1 MQIKR
6 RNFIA
11 ALAGTAATG
20 ALARPGR
27 SARAGDTAGFTFD
40 TVKDQAVQLAKQ
52 PYDADPAA
60 LPDSLKALDY
70 THFRMIN
77 YRSSEA
83 LWQDAGLFRIEMFH
97 RGFQYDRKVT
107 IHTIESGEVREID
120 YSSSMFDFGQNNF
133 PTNFERNL
141 GFAGFRLHFP
151 LNRPDYFDE
160 FAVFQGAS
168 YYRLIGRGQQYGLSG
183 RGLAID
189 TAGPQGEEFPAFTT
203 FWIERPSPEA
213 TTIVIYALLDSK
225 STTGAYRFELSPD
238 TETEMRVEA
247 VLYPRL
253 DIRKLGLAP
262 LTSMFLHGKLGNRPF
277 SDLRPEVHDS
287 DGLALHT
294 GNGEWV
300 WRPLMNPRALRVSAF
315 SDRNPRGFGLMQRET
330 DFHQYEDVVEHYQRR
345 PSLWIEPE
353 GDWGKGAVELVE
365 IPSDAEINDN
375 MAAYWVPEQP
385 VKAGV
390 PVAFAYRART
400 LPGSVPLPP
409 IGRTVGTRTGPAVPV
424 DAARDDHKAALR
436 FWLDFT
442 GGDIPSLADSLPV
455 QAIVTVSTGKVDDIV
470 CQKLDPGVW
479 RAAFTFTPD
488 GKKDAEMRTFL
499 KLRDRSLSE
508 TWTFRWTAE

>member
-1 MQIKR
+1 MQIR
-6 RNFIA
+6 RREFIA
-11 ALAGTAATG
+11 ALAGTAASG
-20 ALARPGR
+20 AMALPGR
-27 SARAGDTAGFTFD
+27 SALAADSAGFTFD

-52 PYDADPAA
+52 PYDGSSPP
-60 LPDSLKALDY
+60 LPDSLKSLDY
-70 THFRMIN
+70 AHFRMIDF
-77 YRSSEA
+77 RSDQA
-83 LWQDAGLFRIEMFH
+83 LWRDGGLFHIEMFH

-107 IHTIESGEVREID
+107 IHTIESGEVREIG
-120 YSSSMFDFGQNNF
+120 YSPSMFDFGPNNF
-133 PTNFERNL
+133 PTNFDQSM

-151 LNRPDYFDE
+151 LNRPDYYDE

-168 YYRLIGRGQQYGLSG
+168 YFRLIGRGEQYGLSG

-189 TAGPQGEEFPAFTT
+189 TAGPQGEEFPAFTK
-203 FWIERPSPEA
+203 FWIERPSAEA
-213 TTIVIYALLDSK
+213 STVVIYALLDSK
-225 STTGAYRFELSPD
+225 STTGAYRFELTPD
-238 TETEMRVEA
+238 TETKMRVEA

-253 DIRKLGLAP
+253 DIKKLGMAP

-277 SDLRPEVHDS
+277 NDLRPEVHDS

-294 GNGEWV
+294 GSGEWV

-315 SDRNPRGFGLMQRET
+315 SDQSPKGFGLMQRET
-330 DFHQYEDVVEHYQRR
+330 DFHQYEDVIEHYQRR

-365 IPSDAEINDN
+365 IPSDEEINDN

-390 PVAFAYRART
+390 PVTFAYRATT
-400 LPGSVPLPP
+400 LPGTVTMPP
-409 IGRTVGTRTGPAVPV
+409 IGRTVGTRTGPVVPV
-424 DAARDDHKAALR
+424 DATKDDHKAALR

-442 GGDIPSLADSLPV
+442 GGDIPSLSDRLPV
-455 QAIVTVSTGKVDDIV
+455 EAIVTVSTGKVDDIV
-470 CQKLDPGVW
+470 CQKLEPEVW

-488 GKKDAEMRTFL
+488 GRKDTEMRAFL